1 MWPAWRDV
9 SNKTFCVL
17 GHILEKHKSKGRL
30 SRVLD
35 HVGVDL
41 LIRVLRVLS
50 LTHSFIHSFIESY
63 SRFHLC
69 REKKFNWQDT
79 TKGFRL
85 STGDRVYKRD
95 LKQFHFVVN
104 TDCNPP
110 NRACRHI
117 HRMAQGSCESSFI
130 FEDLDGILTVDS
142 LTVLKIISVD
152 LFQRLGS
159 KKNLQI
165 KLSLFPNPNRYFGWR
180 TKHPISWNRLIF
192 VPALI

>member
-9 SNKTFCVL
+9 SNKTFGVL
-17 GHILEKHKSKGRL
+17 GHVLEKHRQVKRPTIAGVRSCRCRSSYKGPK
-30 SRVLD
+30 
-35 HVGVDL
+35 GPF
-41 LIRVLRVLS
+41 
-50 LTHSFIHSFIESY
+50 THSFIHSFIES
-63 SRFHLC
+63 FKIPPLQG
-69 REKKFNWQDT
+69 KKFNWQDT

-117 HRMAQGSCESSFI
+117 HHMAQESCESSFI

-142 LTVLKIISVD
+142 LIVLKIISVD
-152 LFQRLGS
+152 LFHRFGS
-159 KKNLQI
+159 KKD
-165 KLSLFPNPNRYFGWR
+165 
-180 TKHPISWNRLIF
+180 
-192 VPALI
+192 